1 MHRTFWLSTLT
12 LGCLAVGLWTRSQ
25 WPSSAP
31 ALDCPLEKVRMTTS
45 AGASVVFCGEAVAD
59 SQPAQGGALLT
70 VGGKL
75 DLNRASA
82 DELTLIPGVGPVLAK
97 ALIRARGES
106 GAFRTWDE
114 VSSVRGVGPTKLRSL
129 QRWTDLADREPDA
142 SD

>member
-12 LGCLAVGLWTRSQ
+12 LLCLAVGVWTRSQ

-31 ALDCPLEKVRMTTS
+31 ALDCPLKKVCMRTS
-45 AGASVVFCGEAVAD
+45 GGAPVVFCGEAVAD
-59 SQPAQGGALLT
+59 SRPAQGGVLLT

-75 DLNRASA
+75 NLNRASA
-82 DELTLIPGVGPVLAK
+82 DELTLVPGVGPVLAK
-97 ALIRARGES
+97 TLIRARGES

-129 QRWTDLADREPDA
+129 QRWTELTGREPDA

>member
-25 WPSSAP
+25 WASSAP
-31 ALDCPLEKVRMTTS
+31 ALDCPLEKVRLTTS

-59 SQPAQGGALLT
+59 SQPAHGGALLT

-82 DELTLIPGVGPVLAK
+82 HELLLIPGVGPLLPK
-97 ALIRARGES
+97 ARTSARG
-106 GAFRTWDE
+106 
-114 VSSVRGVGPTKLRSL
+114 
-129 QRWTDLADREPDA
+129 
-142 SD
+142 